1 MTHAAATCS
10 LLLLG
15 SVAAAACP
23 APPVGMQTPAP
34 SHETSALRQPRELGA
49 VQWQRRFEPALDEA
63 KRSNKPL
70 LLLFQE
76 VPG

>member
-1 MTHAAATCS
+1 MTHAAAICS
-10 LLLLG
+10 VLLLG
-15 SVAAAACP
+15 TVTAAAWP
-23 APPVGMQTPAP
+23 APPTGMQTPAP
-34 SHETSALRQPRELGA
+34 SPGASALRQPRELGA
-49 VQWQRRFEPALDEA
+49 VQWQRRVEPALDEA